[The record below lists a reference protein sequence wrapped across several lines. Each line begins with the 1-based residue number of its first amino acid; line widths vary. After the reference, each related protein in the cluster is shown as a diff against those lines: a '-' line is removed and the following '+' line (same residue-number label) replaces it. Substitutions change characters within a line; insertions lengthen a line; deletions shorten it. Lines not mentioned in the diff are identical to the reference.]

1 MESPAP
7 AGAQL
12 WLGSLVALCSASTFA
27 LNMVL
32 ARMAYDAGGNIHAL
46 NLSRAGLFLVCLA
59 LWLRLSGRSLT
70 LPSRP
75 RLASLTLG
83 LLLCAEMYL

>member
-59 LWLRLSGRSLT
+59 LWLRLSA
-70 LPSRP
+70 P
-75 RLASLTLG
+75 
-83 LLLCAEMYL
+83 